1 MRIGGGFWRKARMPG
16 TRASFGRSSPMTW
29 SAVSSRCERG
39 FNRMKM
45 RPELLVAL
53 GPVAPML
60 DM

>member
-1 MRIGGGFWRKARMPG
+1 
-16 TRASFGRSSPMTW
+16 MTW
-29 SAVSSRCERG
+29 SAVSPRCERG
-39 FNRMKM
+39 FNLMKM